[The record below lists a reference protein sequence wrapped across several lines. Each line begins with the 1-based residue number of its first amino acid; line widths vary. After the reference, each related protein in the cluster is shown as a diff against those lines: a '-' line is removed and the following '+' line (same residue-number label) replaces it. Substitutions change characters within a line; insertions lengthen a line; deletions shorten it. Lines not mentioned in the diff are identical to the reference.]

1 MYNRRD
7 FDWITAGTASLNS
20 RRPSVLLVAAK
31 WWPLSAR
38 LAIALVRHR
47 CRVRVVCPAGHMLTH
62 ISGLDRVDRYTGL
75 DSLACLRRS
84 LRDFEPDII
93 VPCDDGVVAQ
103 LHALH
108 QHQPSM
114 RETIERSL
122 GAPENYS
129 IVSSRYK
136 LLSTAME
143 LGISVPKTAMVTRSE
158 DLARWH
164 ENGASASVLKVDGE
178 SGGNG
183 VKITRTLRDSVAAW
197 RQLGAR
203 RSFGAALKR
212 MAIDRYPLALWMRN
226 NQADREIIV
235 QDFVRGRPANSM
247 FACRQ
252 GKLLSMVSVAVVVSN
267 GPIGAAT
274 IIRRIDNESMSK
286 AAELLA
292 ARLQLTGFYGLD
304 FIIESAT
311 DTPYLIEMNPRCTQL
326 GHLEFPDQGSL
337 AGVFSADLRNE
348 LPPAPIRPINNATIA
363 LFPQAGAVRQARYQ
377 YIDSSFYDVPWDEPQ
392 LVRELLLEPWPQRR
406 WAARLYHSLRRIDK
420 SEPVIFEDA
429 RSVAGA

>member
-1 MYNRRD
+1 
-7 FDWITAGTASLNS
+7 LNN

-47 CRVRVVCPAGHMLTH
+47 CRVRVLCPAGHMLNH

-84 LRDFEPDII
+84 LREFNPDII

-108 QHQPSM
+108 AQQPSM

-129 IVSSRYK
+129 VVSGRYK
-136 LLSTAME
+136 LLKTAMD
-143 LGISVPKTAMVTRSE
+143 LGISVPKTGTVTRSE
-158 DLARWH
+158 DLAAWH
-164 ENGASASVLKVDGE
+164 ENGGSASVLKVDGE

-183 VKITRTLRDSVAAW
+183 VRITRSLRESVTAW

-203 RSFGAALKR
+203 RSFGAAWKR
-212 MAIDRYPLALWMRN
+212 MAIDRYPLALWMRKS
-226 NQADREIIV
+226 QSDREIIV
-235 QDFVRGRPANSM
+235 QAFVRGQPANSM

-252 GKLLSMVSVAVVVSN
+252 GKVLSIVSVAVVVSD

-274 IIRRIDNESMSK
+274 IIRRLSNDSMSK

-304 FIIESAT
+304 FIIDSAT
-311 DTPYLIEMNPRCTQL
+311 GTPYLIEMNPRCTQL

-337 AGVFSADLRNE
+337 AGVFSAAMRNE
-348 LPPAPIRPINNATIA
+348 SAPAPIRPISNSTIA
-363 LFPQAGAVRQARYQ
+363 LFPQAGAVRQARHQ
-377 YIDSSFYDVPWDEPQ
+377 YIDSSHYDVPWDEPQ

-406 WAARLYHSLRRIDK
+406 WAARLYHRLRRVERP
-420 SEPVIFEDA
+420 EPVIFENA
-429 RSVAGA
+429 HSAAQA

>member
-1 MYNRRD
+1 M
-7 FDWITAGTASLNS
+7 NS

-31 WWPLSAR
+31 WWPLAAR

-62 ISGLDRVDRYTGL
+62 ISGLDRVERYSGL

-84 LRDFEPDII
+84 LREFNPDII

-103 LHALH
+103 LHALYE
-108 QHQPSM
+108 QQPAL

-122 GAPENYS
+122 GSPENYS
-129 IVSSRYK
+129 VVSSRYK

-143 LGISVPKTAMVTRSE
+143 LGIAVPKTGTVARSE
-158 DLARWH
+158 DLAGWH
-164 ENGASASVLKVDGE
+164 ENGISASVLKVAGE

-183 VKITRTLRDSVAAW
+183 VRITRTARESVAAW
-197 RQLGAR
+197 RQLGAH
-203 RSFGAALKR
+203 RSIGAAWKR
-212 MAIDRYPLALWMRN
+212 MSIDRYPLALWMRN
-226 NQADREIIV
+226 NRADREIIV
-235 QDFVRGRPANSM
+235 QEFVRGRPANSM

-252 GKLLSMVSVAVVVSN
+252 GKVLATVAVAVVVSN

-274 IIRRIDNESMSK
+274 IIRRINNESMSR

-304 FIIESAT
+304 FILDSVN

-337 AGVFSADLRNE
+337 AGVFSAALRNE
-348 LPPAPIRPINNATIA
+348 SPPAPIRPISNATIA
-363 LFPQAGAVRQARYQ
+363 LFPQAGAVRQARSQ
-377 YIDSSFYDVPWDEPQ
+377 YIDSSYYDVPWDEPQ

-406 WAARLYHSLRRIDK
+406 WAARLYHRLRRVEK

-429 RSVAGA
+429 RSVVRA

>member
-1 MYNRRD
+1 
-7 FDWITAGTASLNS
+7 
-20 RRPSVLLVAAK
+20 
-31 WWPLSAR
+31 
-38 LAIALVRHR
+38 
-47 CRVRVVCPAGHMLTH
+47 MLTH
-62 ISGLDRVDRYTGL
+62 ISGLERVDRYSGL
-75 DSLACLRRS
+75 DSLGCLRRS
-84 LRDFEPDII
+84 LREFNPDVI

-108 QHQPSM
+108 GKQPSM
-114 RETIERSL
+114 REAIERSL
-122 GAPENYS
+122 GSPHNYA

-143 LGISVPKTAMVTRSE
+143 LGICVPKTGMVTRSE
-158 DLARWH
+158 DLAGWH
-164 ENGASASVLKVDGE
+164 EKGVSASVLKVDGE

-183 VKITRTLRDSVAAW
+183 VRITRSLQESVAAW

-203 RSFGAALKR
+203 RSIGAAWKR
-212 MAIDRYPLALWMRN
+212 MALDRYPLALWMRSAH
-226 NQADREIIV
+226 ADREIII
-235 QDFVRGRPANSM
+235 QAFVRGRPANSM

-252 GKLLSMVSVAVVVSN
+252 GKVLSMVSVAVVVSD

-274 IIRRIDNESMSK
+274 IIRRISNDSMSK

-304 FIIESAT
+304 FIIDSAT

-337 AGVFSADLRNE
+337 AGVFSAALRNE
-348 LPPAPIRPINNATIA
+348 SPPAPIRPISNATIA

-377 YIDSSFYDVPWDEPQ
+377 YIDSSYYDVPWDEPQ

-406 WAARLYHSLRRIDK
+406 LAARLYHSLRRVDK
-420 SEPVIFEDA
+420 PEPVIFEDA
-429 RSVAGA
+429 RSIAQA

>member
-1 MYNRRD
+1 
-7 FDWITAGTASLNS
+7 
-20 RRPSVLLVAAK
+20 VLLVAAK

-47 CRVRVVCPAGHMLTH
+47 CRVRAVCPAGHLLTH
-62 ISGLDRVDRYTGL
+62 ISGLDRVDRYSGL

-84 LRDFEPDII
+84 LREFEPDVI

-108 QHQPSM
+108 QQYPSL

-122 GAPENYS
+122 GSPEHYS
-129 IVSSRYK
+129 TVSSRQK
-136 LLSTAME
+136 LLSTAQE
-143 LGISVPKTAMVTRSE
+143 LGIAVPKTGMVAGSE
-158 DLARWH
+158 DLAHWH
-164 ENGASASVLKVDGE
+164 ENGVSASVLKVDGE

-183 VKITRTLRDSVAAW
+183 VRITRGLRESVAAW
-197 RQLGAR
+197 RQLRAR
-203 RSFGAALKR
+203 RSIGAAWKR

-226 NQADREIIV
+226 SQADREIIV
-235 QDFVRGRPANSM
+235 QEFVRGRPANSM
-247 FACRQ
+247 FACRE
-252 GKLLSMVSVAVVVSN
+252 GKVLSSVSVAVVVSD

-274 IIRRIDNESMSK
+274 IIRRVNNESMSE

-292 ARLQLTGFYGLD
+292 GRLQLTGFYGLD

-311 DTPYLIEMNPRCTQL
+311 ETPYLIEMNPRCTQL

-337 AGVFSADLRNE
+337 AGSFSAAVCDE
-348 LPPAPIRPINNATIA
+348 LPPAPIRPISNATIA

-377 YIDSSFYDVPWDEPQ
+377 YIDSSYYDVPWDEPQ

-406 WAARLYHSLRRIDK
+406 WAARLYHMLRRVDK

-429 RSVAGA
+429 RSIARA

>member
-1 MYNRRD
+1 
-7 FDWITAGTASLNS
+7 LNS

-47 CRVRVVCPAGHMLTH
+47 CRVRVVCPAGHLLTH
-62 ISGLDRVDRYTGL
+62 ISGLDRVDRYAGL

-84 LRDFEPDII
+84 LREFNPDII

-108 QHQPSM
+108 RQQPTM
-114 RETIERSL
+114 REAIERSL
-122 GAPENYS
+122 GSPENYS

-136 LLSTAME
+136 LLSTAMD
-143 LGISVPKTAMVTRSE
+143 LGISVPKTAVITCGD
-158 DLARWH
+158 DLTAWH
-164 ENGASASVLKVDGE
+164 ETVASASVLKVDGE

-183 VKITRTLRDSVAAW
+183 VRITRSLRESVAAW

-203 RSFGAALKR
+203 RSFGAAWKR

-226 NQADREIIV
+226 SQSDREIIA
-235 QDFVRGRPANSM
+235 QAFVRGQPANSM

-252 GKLLSMVSVAVVVSN
+252 GKVLSMVCVAVVVSD

-274 IIRRIDNESMSK
+274 IIRRISNESMSK

-326 GHLEFPDQGSL
+326 GHLEYPDQGSL
-337 AGVFSADLRNE
+337 AGVFSAALRNE
-348 LPPAPIRPINNATIA
+348 SPPAPIRPISNATIA
-363 LFPQAGAVRQARYQ
+363 LFPQAGAVRLARQQ
-377 YIDSSFYDVPWDEPQ
+377 YIDSSYYDVPWDEPQ

-406 WAARLYHSLRRIDK
+406 WAARLYHTLRRVDK
-420 SEPVIFEDA
+420 SEPVIFEET
-429 RSVAGA
+429 RSAAGA

>member
-1 MYNRRD
+1 
-7 FDWITAGTASLNS
+7 LNN

-47 CRVRVVCPAGHMLTH
+47 CRVRVLCPAGHMLTH
-62 ISGLDRVDRYTGL
+62 VSGLDRVDRYGGL

-84 LRDFEPDII
+84 LREFNPDIV

-108 QHQPSM
+108 AQQPSM

-122 GAPENYS
+122 GAPQNYS

-136 LLSTAME
+136 LLSTAMD
-143 LGISVPKTAMVTRSE
+143 LGICVPKTGVVTGSE
-158 DLARWH
+158 DLAGWH
-164 ENGASASVLKVDGE
+164 ANGASASVLKVDGE

-183 VKITRTLRDSVAAW
+183 VRITRSLRDSVAAW

-203 RSFGAALKR
+203 RSIGAACKR
-212 MAIDRYPLALWMRN
+212 MAIDRYPLALWMRKS
-226 NQADREIIV
+226 QSDREIII
-235 QDFVRGRPANSM
+235 QAFVRGRPANSM

-252 GKLLSMVSVAVVVSN
+252 GKVLSMVSVAVVVSD

-274 IIRRIDNESMSK
+274 IIRRISNESMSR

-292 ARLQLTGFYGLD
+292 ARDRQASATGAKDDLIYVSPRSGRAVSRAGGEAYRDKLMRLPEFLRTDSEPASAADLADAFALTGFFLDRYAFAPRGL
-304 FIIESAT
+304 
-311 DTPYLIEMNPRCTQL
+311 PL
-326 GHLEFPDQGSL
+326 PDARARFVAAVL
-337 AGVFSADLRNE
+337 V
-348 LPPAPIRPINNATIA
+348 
-363 LFPQAGAVRQARYQ
+363 QAG
-377 YIDSSFYDVPWDEPQ
+377 
-392 LVRELLLEPWPQRR
+392 
-406 WAARLYHSLRRIDK
+406 
-420 SEPVIFEDA
+420 
-429 RSVAGA
+429 